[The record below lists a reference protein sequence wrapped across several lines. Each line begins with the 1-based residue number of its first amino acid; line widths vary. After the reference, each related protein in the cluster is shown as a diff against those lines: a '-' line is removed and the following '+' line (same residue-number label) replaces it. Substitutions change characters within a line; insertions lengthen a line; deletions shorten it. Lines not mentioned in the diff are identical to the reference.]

1 MPPFGKP
8 VGPPDSLVA
17 EAGFEA
23 DESGVQARSASTP
36 LHFSG
41 GVVEEARDALDL
53 DQVLDVVA
61 GHARG
66 PLGAERVRRRRP
78 HDDPVVARLELAP
91 VAELLT
97 LWDRGVVIDVPPVP
111 EVGPVLARL
120 RVEGSVLNGVELAA
134 LKQSLAAARI
144 AVAELKR
151 IETEAPLVAA
161 LAVPLPDR
169 KLDQRLAD
177 AINDEGEVL
186 DTASPALFRARREIH
201 AARDRLVK
209 KLETVLRNLDG
220 QAAPAGAQVTIRGDR
235 YVIPIRRDSRQRPEG
250 IVHDESAS
258 HGTLF
263 VEPTA
268 AIESGNALRAAVVEA
283 EREELKVLRELTE
296 RARPDAGL
304 LAAAHAMCVAGD
316 DLVARVRYAH
326 EVKAAVPTIGSDRL
340 VLVRARHPLLL
351 ARGLDVV
358 PFDLSL
364 EPGERTLLIS
374 GPNAG
379 GKTVLLKTVGI
390 AVQLAQS
397 GIVPPVGPGTML
409 PVVDRVFADIGD
421 HQSIAADLSTF
432 SAHVVAVR
440 QILATAGPDT
450 LILMDEI
457 GSGTDPAEGGAL
469 ASAVLRSLTSR
480 GARTIATTH
489 LGALKSL
496 AGEVPG
502 IVNGSLDFDA
512 EALKPTFRFRKGVPG
527 RSYGL
532 AIARRLGVDP
542 AVLERAEREVPVQE
556 RALDEL
562 LAQVEARAR
571 ELERREREVTDRE
584 SVVESRE
591 AAAAAVAEA
600 QGIRAAEL
608 KRREKE
614 ADRLGRQEARRHLL
628 EARARVEE
636 ALRLAQGAVDPD
648 KARQARR
655 VVEDAAN
662 EAREA
667 LAAADRPT
675 ADQPVGGAVTVGRR
689 VRLATGGTGTVR
701 EIRGDGKAVVTLGA
715 VKVVVPLSEC
725 EPVAGPPPKERPR
738 SESADFASPAA
749 AFEVDLRGMRGDEA
763 VVVATAAIDAA
774 ILAENPYLRIIH
786 GMGTGV
792 VRDRVRQVLKTDR
805 RVARFD
811 FAPRNQGGTGV
822 TIVEFGNG

>member
-1 MPPFGKP
+1 
-8 VGPPDSLVA
+8 
-17 EAGFEA
+17 
-23 DESGVQARSASTP
+23 
-36 LHFSG
+36 
-41 GVVEEARDALDL
+41 
-53 DQVLDVVA
+53 
-61 GHARG
+61 
-66 PLGAERVRRRRP
+66 
-78 HDDPVVARLELAP
+78 
-91 VAELLT
+91 
-97 LWDRGVVIDVPPVP
+97 
-111 EVGPVLARL
+111 
-120 RVEGSVLNGVELAA
+120 
-134 LKQSLAAARI
+134 
-144 AVAELKR
+144 
-151 IETEAPLVAA
+151 
-161 LAVPLPDR
+161 
-169 KLDQRLAD
+169 
-177 AINDEGEVL
+177 
-186 DTASPALFRARREIH
+186 
-201 AARDRLVK
+201 
-209 KLETVLRNLDG
+209 
-220 QAAPAGAQVTIRGDR
+220 
-235 YVIPIRRDSRQRPEG
+235 
-250 IVHDESAS
+250 
-258 HGTLF
+258 
-263 VEPTA
+263 
-268 AIESGNALRAAVVEA
+268 
-283 EREELKVLRELTE
+283 
-296 RARPDAGL
+296 
-304 LAAAHAMCVAGD
+304 
-316 DLVARVRYAH
+316 
-326 EVKAAVPTIGSDRL
+326 
-340 VLVRARHPLLL
+340 
-351 ARGLDVV
+351 
-358 PFDLSL
+358 
-364 EPGERTLLIS
+364 
-374 GPNAG
+374 
-379 GKTVLLKTVGI
+379 
-390 AVQLAQS
+390 
-397 GIVPPVGPGTML
+397 
-409 PVVDRVFADIGD
+409 
-421 HQSIAADLSTF
+421 
-432 SAHVVAVR
+432 
-440 QILATAGPDT
+440 
-450 LILMDEI
+450 
-457 GSGTDPAEGGAL
+457 
-469 ASAVLRSLTSR
+469 
-480 GARTIATTH
+480 
-489 LGALKSL
+489 
-496 AGEVPG
+496 
-502 IVNGSLDFDA
+502 NGSLDFDA

-600 QGIRAAEL
+600 QGIRDAEL

-738 SESADFASPAA
+738 SEPADFASPAA

>member
-1 MPPFGKP
+1 
-8 VGPPDSLVA
+8 
-17 EAGFEA
+17 
-23 DESGVQARSASTP
+23 
-36 LHFSG
+36 
-41 GVVEEARDALDL
+41 VEEARDALDL